1 MFISCLLRHGQDI
14 EGWTDIVYTLSWK
27 TMDYIVSALVVKS
40 YFDQRSHH
48 VYCKGCRSKT
58 TLVTWCSHST
68 GFPIPRSQLLG
79 PLLFLL
85 YIKDLPNSSSL
96 LYFIIFAEY
105 VIFWMSLLIL
115 LCIVRRFAEDWGYH
129 RTPTTIRLDRSH
141 QRWQVRWT
149 RRIMVYRLFVVRW
162 CALVITWDDS
172 S

>member
-1 MFISCLLRHGQDI
+1 MFISYLLRHGQDI
-14 EGWTDIVYTLSWK
+14 EWWTAIVNTLSWK

-105 VIFWMSLLIL
+105 VIFLMSLLIL
-115 LCIVRRFAEDWGYH
+115 LCIQLGDLRRIEDITALPQRSGWIDL
-129 RTPTTIRLDRSH
+129 TNVDRSVEH
-141 QRWQVRWT
+141 GV
-149 RRIMVYRLFVVRW
+149 
-162 CALVITWDDS
+162 
-172 S
+172 

>member
-1 MFISCLLRHGQDI
+1 
-14 EGWTDIVYTLSWK
+14 
-27 TMDYIVSALVVKS
+27 MDYIVSALVVKS

-96 LYFIIFAEY
+96 LYFIIFAQY
-105 VIFWMSLLIL
+105 VVFLMSLLIL
-115 LCIVRRFAEDWGYH
+115 LGLCIQLGDLRRIEDITALPQRSSWIDL
-129 RTPTTIRLDRSH
+129 TNVDRSVEH
-141 QRWQVRWT
+141 GV
-149 RRIMVYRLFVVRW
+149 
-162 CALVITWDDS
+162 
-172 S
+172 